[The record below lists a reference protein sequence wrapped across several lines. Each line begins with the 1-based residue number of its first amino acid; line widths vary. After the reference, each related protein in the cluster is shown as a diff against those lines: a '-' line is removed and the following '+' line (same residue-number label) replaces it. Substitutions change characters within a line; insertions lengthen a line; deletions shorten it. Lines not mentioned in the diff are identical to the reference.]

1 MTDAPPFAGPLIP
14 VDQTILGA
22 TVNNPAGEKLGT
34 VEDLMIDATDGRIIY
49 AVMTFGG
56 LLGLGKQYH
65 PVPWELLRY
74 DAPSKAVVVDLDRTR
89 LENSPNYAVDDE
101 WTRRN
106 ASEIDAL
113 YGINRPPP
121 ATGG

>member
-1 MTDAPPFAGPLIP
+1 MTNAPPFAGPLIP
-14 VDQTILGA
+14 ADQTLLGA

-74 DAPSKAVVVDLDRTR
+74 DAPSEAVVVDLDRAR
-89 LENSPNYAVDDE
+89 LENSPHHGVDDE

-106 ASEIDAL
+106 ASEIDAF

-121 ATGG
+121 TTGA